1 VDALQRLVP
10 LLVLVIALSSL
21 IAAIALWR
29 DANQTGALA
38 DETAKR
44 ACIEAAN
51 AKYPPVGVSAFVT
64 RDRRDTGPIKL
75 SYVRERARAVDA
87 C

>member
-1 VDALQRLVP
+1 VEALQRLVP
-10 LLVLVIALSSL
+10 LLVLVIALSSV
-21 IAAIALWR
+21 IAAVALWR
-29 DANQTGALA
+29 TAGETG
-38 DETAKR
+38 ER

-87 C
+87 CD

>member
-1 VDALQRLVP
+1 MEALGRLVP
-10 LLVLVIALSSL
+10 LLTLVIAIAS
-21 IAAIALWR
+21 IVAAIALWR
-29 DANQTGALA
+29 TAGATG
-38 DETAKR
+38 ER

-75 SYVRERARAVDA
+75 SYVRERQRAVDA
-87 C
+87 CI

>member
-1 VDALQRLVP
+1 MTPLTLVVALTA
-10 LLVLVIALSSL
+10 VIALASV
-21 IAAIALWR
+21 IGAVALWR
-29 DANQTGALA
+29 TANETGQ
-38 DETAKR
+38 R

-75 SYVRERARAVDA
+75 SYVRERAREVDR
-87 C
+87 CD